1 MLVYTLI
8 SIFSHPKPELAEPSL
23 PVATSPFK
31 NYIAG
36 IGVTEPQS
44 ENIAIGTSL
53 PGIITEVYV
62 HVGQKVKVNDPLFK
76 IDSRDA
82 QARYASQKA
91 KLAYAIAAARESKN
105 QLKLYESVDD
115 KRAISVEELTR
126 RRDKAAID
134 EANIEDAQASLD
146 VVATEIERLTV
157 KSPINGSV
165 LKVSARPGEYAPAGA
180 LAEPLIIL
188 GNISVMHVR
197 VEIDETNSQGLSPK
211 AKAVGFLRGYNSGSI
226 PLYYVRTEPLL
237 SPKKSLSNQGG
248 ELVDTRVLVV
258 VYSFNNIDVGAH
270 IGQQMDVYIDYEK
283 NNAPQ

>member
-1 MLVYTLI
+1 MLIYTLV
-8 SIFSHPKPELAEPSL
+8 SIFSHPGPELAEPSL

-53 PGIITEVYV
+53 PGIITKVYV
-62 HVGQKVKVNDPLFK
+62 RVGQKVKVNDPLFK

-82 QARYASQKA
+82 QARLASQRA
-91 KLAYAIAAARESKN
+91 KLAYAIAVARESKN

-126 RRDKAAID
+126 RRDKAALD
-134 EANIEDAQASLD
+134 EANIDDAKAAVD
-146 VVATEIERLTV
+146 VVTTEIERLTV
-157 KSPINGSV
+157 KSPINGTI
-165 LKVSARPGEYAPAGA
+165 LKVSARLGEYAPAGA
-180 LAEPLIIL
+180 LAEPLIIV
-188 GNISVMHVR
+188 GNINVMHVR
-197 VEIDETNSQGLSPK
+197 VEIDETNSQGLSPQ
-211 AKAVGFLRGYNSGSI
+211 AKAVGYLRGYNSGSI

-237 SPKKSLSNQGG
+237 ASKRSLSNQGS
-248 ELVDTRVLVV
+248 ELVDTRVLVII
-258 VYSFNNIDVGAH
+258 YSFNNVNVGAH

-283 NNAPQ
+283 NNASK